1 MVVRPK
7 SLQFRR
13 LRNYTKQRQENKN
26 TLGETPKVVQ
36 VPEAFFSWMKHIF
49 FPLLFH
55 FFLKIKEKRDSRGAK
70 IKKKETIKEC
80 RTRENTGEKIKSARR
95 LQCKRNESLIDDIE
109 PPAHP
114 PVTIFSFFF
123 PPPIQCLR
131 KFFPLGLLLLLLL
144 EITLSSRVGRRGL
157 GEGGGLGA
165 GRKWWAKA
173 DWQTDLFCWLFSTIF
188 IIITIIISVLFG
200 IFQGRRVWEFNFFF
214 SARPEVGNVMKNF
227 FISLVERKV
236 KGGRCWLAFIRI
248 FVSSSDSCSPCYLS
262 K

>member
-1 MVVRPK
+1 
-7 SLQFRR
+7 
-13 LRNYTKQRQENKN
+13 
-26 TLGETPKVVQ
+26 
-36 VPEAFFSWMKHIF
+36 MKHIF

-144 EITLSSRVGRRGL
+144 EITLSGGVESGWVGESRL
-157 GEGGGLGA
+157 
-165 GRKWWAKA
+165 A
-173 DWQTDLFCWLFSTIF
+173 D
-188 IIITIIISVLFG
+188 
-200 IFQGRRVWEFNFFF
+200 
-214 SARPEVGNVMKNF
+214 
-227 FISLVERKV
+227 
-236 KGGRCWLAFIRI
+236 
-248 FVSSSDSCSPCYLS
+248 
-262 K
+262 